1 MIEPLRGAAAWS
13 EAARL
18 GRPVVVVG
26 NGPSA
31 ADLPA
36 GAVPEEAVIVRTNA
50 FFFEDTRRYGS
61 RVDGIFWA
69 VARRWLQLGFQAAIA
84 EQAYDFGTFFTP
96 VGVARETLPP
106 FRAEAA
112 ELARLLQPR
121 MSHFDLLRAEPI
133 IAGFLAAPRERVR
146 PMLPTQG
153 LQAVATMLAFGFR
166 DIRIAGMDLY
176 QADQRYVHAV
186 PDFIRDMTAPV
197 HLSGGY
203 EAAQHGLETDLGFLT
218 ALRVAFPLARI
229 SCLSPSSYTARLLP
243 LAPVSARAAASAG
256 PVPAGFESRL
266 RMLCGA
272 PFGPVPAAP
281 QPEAEAAGLAGGVAQ
296 LDARRALL
304 WAWRPEQPTAW
315 RSVLIEGASG
325 LRERLRPDQ
334 KVHELELACLG
345 DGRHGRILD
354 LAWLAERVGPPP
366 WRFTDVTSGL
376 PLHGSPLDP
385 REALRWPRPDPRE
398 IRLVTDPAA
407 PASAEAS
414 GDVVAMPDGEGRLR
428 CDIKDG
434 PTRMLR
440 PARPDLAGQVA
451 ALRHSFPGVPIRWQP
466 APGALTPAALAALAQ
481 EIGPR
486 LGDLLAMA
494 AEGMLIGLPVP
505 AQDQIKAALML
516 QTTLFILGEGHPRD
530 GFGGLLDRVP
540 AAQRLPLSVGIG
552 LLDMLGETPGG
563 AALLIG
569 LPELLQAGEMLM
581 PRLLAMARAGEKQ
594 VFVSVPCWPA
604 GGARARDLLHRLGAA
619 GGTAI
624 ATDLGVADALRA
636 ALPGLPLRVAEAPPA
651 TWRAIYPRPARPDGR
666 RSIGL
671 LVAEADRA
679 TLDLV
684 ADAVWALPAEARQ
697 RLDLLVL
704 PLGGQAGPAEAEAA
718 GIASTDAV
726 PVANPS
732 AEVMAALDAG
742 ILMGSAS
749 GFPPAL
755 SHAAALDLPLLLAQP
770 AGFAAQGTAPP
781 VLGLDAALA
790 AALAGH
796 GEAGALQAPATE
808 GSTAALLA
816 AIADVPRHAAAAFL
830 TGQDSLAAASPT
842 EDDAADLEIRAY
854 LGTSGEGSTVTLR
867 LFNRSPHAWVRAGR
881 SGRGA
886 THLDVAFHSNEPGH
900 SNEQGTTLVRHT
912 LPLLADLPPGSE
924 WAADF
929 PMPKG
934 LAGRSCTFTLSLLRG
949 AMGRRRLFGPVQ
961 IRRAP

>member
-50 FFFEDTRRYGS
+50 FFFEDTRRYGR

-84 EQAYDFGTFFTP
+84 EQVYEFGTFFTP
-96 VGVARETLPP
+96 VDVARETLPP
-106 FRAEAA
+106 FRTEAA
-112 ELARLLQPR
+112 ELTRQLQPR

-229 SCLSPSSYTARLLP
+229 SCLSPRSYMAKLLP
-243 LAPVSARAAASAG
+243 LASPSARPGASAG
-256 PVPAGFESRL
+256 PAPASFESRL

-272 PFGPVPAAP
+272 PFGQMPAAEP
-281 QPEAEAAGLAGGVAQ
+281 QAGSAEPGLAGGVAQ
-296 LDARRALL
+296 LDVRRALL

-315 RSVLIEGASG
+315 RSILIEGAAG

-366 WRFTDVTSGL
+366 WRFTDVASGL

-407 PASAEAS
+407 AAPGGVSGGAS
-414 GDVVAMPDGEGRLR
+414 GDILAVPDGEGRLR
-428 CDIKDG
+428 CDTEDG
-434 PTRMLR
+434 PTCLLR
-440 PARPDLAGQVA
+440 PALPGLAGQVA
-451 ALRHSFPGVPIRWQP
+451 ALQHAFPNVPVRWQP
-466 APGALTPAALAALAQ
+466 APGTLHPAALAALVQAT
-481 EIGPR
+481 GPR

-494 AEGMLIGLPVP
+494 AEGMLVGLPAT

-516 QTTLFILGEGHPRD
+516 QSTLFILGEGHVRD
-530 GFGGLLDRVP
+530 GFGGLLDQVS
-540 AAQRLPLSVGIG
+540 AAQRLPLSVATG
-552 LLDMLGETPGG
+552 LLSVLGETPGG
-563 AALLIG
+563 GALLIG
-569 LPELLQAGEMLM
+569 LPDLLQGGEMLM
-581 PRLLAMARAGEKQ
+581 PRLLAMARGGEKH
-594 VFVSVPCWPA
+594 VFVAVPGWPS

-624 ATDLGVADALRA
+624 ATDLGVADALRV

-651 TWRAIYPRPARPDGR
+651 AWHALCLRPAHADAR
-666 RSIGL
+666 RTIGL

-684 ADAVWALPAEARQ
+684 ADAVWALPAGDRQ

-718 GIASTDAV
+718 GIASAETV

-732 AEVMAALDAG
+732 AEVMAALEVC

-755 SHAAALDLPLLLAQP
+755 SHASALGLPLLLAQP
-770 AGFAAQGTAPP
+770 AGFASQGTAPP

-790 AALAGH
+790 AALAGG
-796 GEAGALQAPATE
+796 GEAGVLRAPAAE

-816 AIADVPRHAAAAFL
+816 AMADVPRQAAAAFL
-830 TGQDSLAAASPT
+830 AGQASLAVGNQPE
-842 EDDAADLEIRAY
+842 EDATDLEIRAY
-854 LGTSGEGSTVTLR
+854 FGTSGEGSTVTLH
-867 LFNRSPHAWVRAGR
+867 LFNRSPHTWLRAGR
-881 SGRGA
+881 SGCGA
-886 THLDVAFHSNEPGH
+886 THLDMAFHSGDPGAA
-900 SNEQGTTLVRHT
+900 LVRHT
-912 LPLLADLPPGSE
+912 LPLLADLPPGGD
-924 WAADF
+924 WTAAF

-949 AMGRRRLFGPVQ
+949 AMRRRRLFGPVQ
-961 IRRAP
+961 IRRVP